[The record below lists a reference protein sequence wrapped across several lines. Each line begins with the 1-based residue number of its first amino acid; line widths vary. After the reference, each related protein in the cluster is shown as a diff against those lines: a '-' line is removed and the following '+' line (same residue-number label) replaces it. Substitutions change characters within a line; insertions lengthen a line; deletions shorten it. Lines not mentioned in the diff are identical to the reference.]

1 MVHGSLYRWDFV
13 ASLGVCSSWSM
24 HSFTWR
30 SVSQGFLFAH
40 ASACIRVLLQM
51 IIVGQQLQFLG
62 NRVLF
67 QFISVLQRSRRGISL
82 AGGVIFPHKLPAQ
95 AIPIAPAFAHCFFI
109 FWDTHRSGS
118 QHPFP
123 CLRSLIDGKTKNTKC
138 SQFNLPRGAPTRLG
152 GRVGA
157 HITCLSVCKCFVGYT
172 QHYLTILR
180 TMVRFVGGCCSDR
193 AMQCTCHR

>member
-1 MVHGSLYRWDFV
+1 
-13 ASLGVCSSWSM
+13 
-24 HSFTWR
+24 
-30 SVSQGFLFAH
+30 
-40 ASACIRVLLQM
+40 M

-67 QFISVLQRSRRGISL
+67 QFISVLQRSRRSISL

-123 CLRSLIDGKTKNTKC
+123 CLRSLIDGKTTNTKC
-138 SQFNLPRGAPTRLG
+138 SQFNLPRGTPTRLG

-193 AMQCTCHR
+193 AMQRTCHRWFSQFHSLLGGGSFHGLTQDQGFGTGLPPAISKLNCTSATVN